1 MSRGRHPDQGRKLAE
16 PVAKRRG
23 IVHMIEPGQN
33 TLLDLVIAGPGMFC
47 AVTIRRA
54 QRLRAALSELEA
66 GFSDLIGEVRQMPCG
81 DPVSREIWWYNR
93 AGHLR
98 FFRIDET
105 ALVELAAD
113 GSPFT
118 EESGKRRKKRQVRP
132 AASEVEVPKDSVQ
145 KGQAGSGT
153 QGIPGPVQAPNAPQ
167 NA

>member
-23 IVHMIEPGQN
+23 VVHMIEPGQN
-33 TLLDLVIAGPGMFC
+33 TLLDLVIAGPGIFY
-47 AVTIRRA
+47 AVTIRRI
-54 QRLRAALSELEA
+54 QRLRASLSDLEA
-66 GFSDLIGEVRQMPCG
+66 GFGDLIGEVRQLPCG

-98 FFRIDET
+98 FFRVNET

-113 GSPFT
+113 GSPLT

-132 AASEVEVPKDSVQ
+132 TASEGEVPKDSVQ

-153 QGIPGPVQAPNAPQ
+153 QGIPGPV
-167 NA
+167 